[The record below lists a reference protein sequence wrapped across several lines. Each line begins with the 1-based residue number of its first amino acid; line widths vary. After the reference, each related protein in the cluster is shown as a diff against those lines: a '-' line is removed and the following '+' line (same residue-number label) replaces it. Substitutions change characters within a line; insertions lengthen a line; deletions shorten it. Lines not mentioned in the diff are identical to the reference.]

1 VQAVNKRATI
11 IAGAALLMLGPVLVP
26 AAHADTGPNPV
37 SCTDAS
43 SCVIALE
50 GTVTFNGNWSDG
62 TNNTDVTVS
71 PPPCEWDAL
80 GDASESE
87 TIVQDFARYVEIDG
101 DLNAEQ
107 QAELAEAEKI
117 AAEQPPPAGEWYG
130 IIATGDT
137 QGEIAEC
144 PQSGDLVWVPA
155 GPGGTVGP
163 PPIQLPARTLAQ
175 LALAVM
181 NVPTPGNMVTS
192 PSGGTTYSNLPTF
205 VQVTLNG
212 YESGTGGQ
220 PYVVVSAALDGVGAT
235 VWAKAASDL
244 LLTSSAEDASFWTK
258 SCGYLGSTEMTSDPA
273 AVAGAGVNT
282 TGDCGLTFH
291 VPQTATITASYSSW
305 QTCWIAR
312 ALPVTTT
319 NFPLP
324 PANCRGVPGTPNLP
338 GPTWNQTLNVE
349 EIQAGNG

>member
-1 VQAVNKRATI
+1 MNKRATL
-11 IAGAALLMLGPVLVP
+11 IAGAAVLMLAPVLAP
-26 AAHADTGPNPV
+26 AGHASTNPNPV

-50 GTVTFNGNWSDG
+50 GTITFNGNWSQG
-62 TNNTDVTVS
+62 TNNTDVNVQ

-87 TIVQDFARYVEIDG
+87 TIVQDFNRYVEIDG
-101 DLNAEQ
+101 DLDPEQ

-137 QGEIAEC
+137 SSEVAAC

-163 PPIQLPARTLAQ
+163 PPIQLPASTLAQ

-181 NVPTPGNMVTS
+181 NVPTAGGMATS
-192 PSGGTTYSNLPTF
+192 PSGATTYSNLPTF

-212 YESGTGGQ
+212 AYEPGTGGQ

-235 VWAKAASDL
+235 VWAKASSDL
-244 LLTSSAEDASFWTK
+244 LLTSSAEDASYWTK

-273 AVAGAGVNT
+273 AVAG
-282 TGDCGLTFH
+282 TGANGTADCGVTFH
-291 VPQTATITASYSSW
+291 VPQAATITASYLSW
-305 QTCWIAR
+305 QTCWIRR
-312 ALPVTTT
+312 ALPVSPT
-319 NFPLP
+319 NYPLP
-324 PANCRGVPGTPNLP
+324 PAGAACHGVPGTPDLP
-338 GPTWNQTLNVE
+338 GPTWNQTVNVE
-349 EIQAGNG
+349 EIQAGNS